1 MSGTLKPDA
10 SVRGKGWSSGPGVRG
25 ITMTATVAAAER
37 LLRIGEVAR
46 GAGVSVRAVRYY
58 EQQGLLIAE
67 RSPSGQRLYRQ
78 DAIPLVRF
86 FQEMFAAGL
95 TSRRIAELLPCWDAG
110 HTDAEQ
116 RAMLRAER
124 ERIQA
129 KIDDLQA
136 TLDHLDEVIAITDT
150 HP

>member
-1 MSGTLKPDA
+1 
-10 SVRGKGWSSGPGVRG
+10 
-25 ITMTATVAAAER
+25 MTVAVAAAER
-37 LLRIGEVAR
+37 LIRIGEVAR

-58 EQQGLLIAE
+58 EQQGLLIPE

-78 DAIPLVRF
+78 DAIARVRF
-86 FQEMFAAGL
+86 FQQMFAAGL
-95 TSRRIAELLPCWDAG
+95 TSRRITELLPCWDSG

-124 ERIQA
+124 ERIQS
-129 KIDDLQA
+129 KIDELQTA
-136 TLDHLDEVIAITDT
+136 RERLDEIIAITDA

>member
-1 MSGTLKPDA
+1 
-10 SVRGKGWSSGPGVRG
+10 
-25 ITMTATVAAAER
+25 MTVTEVAADR
-37 LLRIGEVAR
+37 LIRIGEVAR

-58 EQQGLLIAE
+58 EQQQLLIPE

-78 DAIPLVRF
+78 DAIPRVRF

-95 TSRRIAELLPCWDAG
+95 TSRRITELLPCWDAG
-110 HTDAEQ
+110 HTDAAQ

-124 ERIQA
+124 DRIQA
-129 KIDDLQA
+129 KADDLRA
-136 TLDHLDEVIAITDT
+136 ALDRLDEVIAITDT

>member
-1 MSGTLKPDA
+1 
-10 SVRGKGWSSGPGVRG
+10 
-25 ITMTATVAAAER
+25 MTVTEAER
-37 LLRIGEVAR
+37 LFRIGEVAR

-58 EQQGLLIAE
+58 EQQGLLVAE

-86 FQEMFAAGL
+86 FQQMFAAGL
-95 TSRRIAELLPCWDAG
+95 TSRRITELLPCWDSG

-124 ERIQA
+124 DRIQA
-129 KIDDLQA
+129 KVDDLQA
-136 TLDHLDEVIAITDT
+136 VLNRLDEVIAITDT

>member
-1 MSGTLKPDA
+1 
-10 SVRGKGWSSGPGVRG
+10 
-25 ITMTATVAAAER
+25 MTVTGAAAER
-37 LLRIGEVAR
+37 LIRIGEVAR

-86 FQEMFAAGL
+86 FQQMFAAGL
-95 TSRRIAELLPCWDAG
+95 TSRRITELLPCWDSG

-116 RAMLRAER
+116 RAMLRTER
-124 ERIQA
+124 ERIKA
-129 KIDDLQA
+129 KIDDLQGA
-136 TLDHLDEVIAITDT
+136 LDHLDEIIAISDT

>member
-1 MSGTLKPDA
+1 
-10 SVRGKGWSSGPGVRG
+10 
-25 ITMTATVAAAER
+25 MTVTEAAAER
-37 LLRIGEVAR
+37 LIRIGEVAR

-58 EQQGLLIAE
+58 EQQGLLIPE

-78 DAIPLVRF
+78 EAVTLVRF
-86 FQEMFAAGL
+86 FQQMFAAGL
-95 TSRRIAELLPCWDAG
+95 SSRRITELLPCWDAG

-124 ERIQA
+124 DRIQA
-129 KIDDLQA
+129 KVDDLQA
-136 TLDHLDEVIAITDT
+136 ALDRLDEVIAITDA

>member
-1 MSGTLKPDA
+1 M
-10 SVRGKGWSSGPGVRG
+10 
-25 ITMTATVAAAER
+25 TVAVAATER
-37 LLRIGEVAR
+37 LIRIGEVAR

-58 EQQGLLIAE
+58 EQQGLLVAE

-78 DAIPLVRF
+78 DAISLVRF
-86 FQEMFAAGL
+86 VQQMYAAGL
-95 TSRRIAELLPCWDAG
+95 TSRRIAELLPCFDSG

-129 KIDDLQA
+129 KIDDLQGA
-136 TLDHLDEVIAITDT
+136 LDHLDEVIAITDT

>member
-1 MSGTLKPDA
+1 
-10 SVRGKGWSSGPGVRG
+10 
-25 ITMTATVAAAER
+25 MTVTAAAAER
-37 LLRIGEVAR
+37 LIRIGEVAR

-78 DAIPLVRF
+78 DAIVLVRF
-86 FQEMFAAGL
+86 FQQMFAAGL
-95 TSRRIAELLPCWDAG
+95 TSRRITELLPCWVSG

-124 ERIQA
+124 ERIQG

-136 TLDHLDEVIAITDT
+136 ALDRLDEVIAITDT

>member
-1 MSGTLKPDA
+1 
-10 SVRGKGWSSGPGVRG
+10 
-25 ITMTATVAAAER
+25 MTVTEPATER
-37 LLRIGEVAR
+37 LVRIGEVAQ

-78 DAIPLVRF
+78 DAVPLVRF
-86 FQEMFAAGL
+86 FQQMFAAGL
-95 TSRRIAELLPCWDAG
+95 TSRRITELLPCWDSG

-116 RAMLRAER
+116 RAMLRTER

-129 KIDDLQA
+129 KVDDLQA
-136 TLDHLDEVIAITDT
+136 ALDRLDELIAITDT

>member
-1 MSGTLKPDA
+1 MSVP
-10 SVRGKGWSSGPGVRG
+10 
-25 ITMTATVAAAER
+25 VAAAER
-37 LLRIGEVAR
+37 LIRIGEVAR

-58 EQQGLLIAE
+58 EQQGLLLAE

-78 DAIPLVRF
+78 DAIPRVRF
-86 FQEMFAAGL
+86 FQQMFAAGL
-95 TSRRIAELLPCWDAG
+95 TSRRITELLPCWDSG

-129 KIDDLQA
+129 KIDDLRGA
-136 TLDHLDEVIAITDT
+136 LDHLDEVIAITDT

>member
-1 MSGTLKPDA
+1 
-10 SVRGKGWSSGPGVRG
+10 
-25 ITMTATVAAAER
+25 MTVGQAVGER
-37 LLRIGEVAR
+37 LIRIGEVAR

-78 DAIPLVRF
+78 DAIPRVRF
-86 FQEMFAAGL
+86 FQQMFAAGL
-95 TSRRIAELLPCWDAG
+95 TSRRITELLPCWDSG

-129 KIDDLQA
+129 KVDDLQA
-136 TLDHLDEVIAITDT
+136 ALDRLDEVIAITDT

>member
-1 MSGTLKPDA
+1 
-10 SVRGKGWSSGPGVRG
+10 
-25 ITMTATVAAAER
+25 MTVTEAATER
-37 LLRIGEVAR
+37 LIRIGEVAR

-58 EQQGLLIAE
+58 EQQGLLVAE

-78 DAIPLVRF
+78 DAIARIRF
-86 FQEMFAAGL
+86 FQQMYAAGL
-95 TSRRIAELLPCWDAG
+95 TSRRITELLPCWDSG

-124 ERIQA
+124 DRIQA
-129 KIDDLQA
+129 KVDELQA
-136 TLDHLDEVIAITDT
+136 ALNRLDEVIAITDT

>member
-1 MSGTLKPDA
+1 
-10 SVRGKGWSSGPGVRG
+10 
-25 ITMTATVAAAER
+25 MTVTGAAAER
-37 LLRIGEVAR
+37 LIRIGEVAR

-58 EQQGLLIAE
+58 EQQGLLVPE

-78 DAIPLVRF
+78 DAIALVRF
-86 FQEMFAAGL
+86 FQQMFAAGL
-95 TSRRIAELLPCWDAG
+95 TSRRITELMPCWASG
-110 HTDAEQ
+110 HTDAGQ

-129 KIDDLQA
+129 QIDDLQA
-136 TLDHLDEVIAITDT
+136 ALDHLDKVIAITDT

>member
-1 MSGTLKPDA
+1 
-10 SVRGKGWSSGPGVRG
+10 
-25 ITMTATVAAAER
+25 MTVTVAAAER
-37 LLRIGEVAR
+37 LIRIGEVAR

-78 DAIPLVRF
+78 DAVPLVRF
-86 FQEMFAAGL
+86 FQQMFAAGL
-95 TSRRIAELLPCWDAG
+95 TSRRIAELLPCWDSG

-116 RAMLRAER
+116 RAMLRTER

-129 KIDDLQA
+129 KIDELQA
-136 TLDHLDEVIAITDT
+136 ALDHLDEVIAITDT

>member
-1 MSGTLKPDA
+1 
-10 SVRGKGWSSGPGVRG
+10 
-25 ITMTATVAAAER
+25 MTVTVATAER
-37 LLRIGEVAR
+37 LIRIGEVAR

-58 EQQGLLIAE
+58 EQQGLLIPE

-78 DAIPLVRF
+78 DAISRVRF
-86 FQEMFAAGL
+86 FQQMFAAGL
-95 TSRRIAELLPCWDAG
+95 TSRRITELLPCWDSG

-129 KIDDLQA
+129 KVDDLQA
-136 TLDHLDEVIAITDT
+136 ALDRLDEVIAITDT

>member
-1 MSGTLKPDA
+1 
-10 SVRGKGWSSGPGVRG
+10 
-25 ITMTATVAAAER
+25 MTVTEAAGER
-37 LLRIGEVAR
+37 LVRIGEVAR

-58 EQQGLLIAE
+58 EQQGLLTAE

-86 FQEMFAAGL
+86 FQQMFAAGL
-95 TSRRIAELLPCWDAG
+95 TSRRIMELLPCWDAG

-124 ERIQA
+124 ERMKA
-129 KIDDLQA
+129 KVDDLQA
-136 TLDHLDEVIAITDT
+136 ALDRLDQVIAITDT

>member
-1 MSGTLKPDA
+1 
-10 SVRGKGWSSGPGVRG
+10 
-25 ITMTATVAAAER
+25 MTVGQAAGQR
-37 LLRIGEVAR
+37 LIRIGEVAR

-58 EQQGLLIAE
+58 EEQGLLIAE

-78 DAIPLVRF
+78 DAIPRVRF
-86 FQEMFAAGL
+86 FQQMFAAGL
-95 TSRRIAELLPCWDAG
+95 TSRRITELLPCLDSG

-124 ERIQA
+124 DRIQA
-129 KIDDLQA
+129 KVDDLQGA
-136 TLDHLDEVIAITDT
+136 LDRLDEVIAITDT

>member
-1 MSGTLKPDA
+1 
-10 SVRGKGWSSGPGVRG
+10 
-25 ITMTATVAAAER
+25 MTVTVAAAER
-37 LLRIGEVAR
+37 LIRIGEVAR
-46 GAGVSVRAVRYY
+46 GGGVSVRAVRYY

-86 FQEMFAAGL
+86 FQQMFAAGL
-95 TSRRIAELLPCWDAG
+95 TSRRISELLPCWDSG

-129 KIDDLQA
+129 KIDDLRTA
-136 TLDHLDEVIAITDT
+136 LDRLDEVIAITDT

>member
-1 MSGTLKPDA
+1 
-10 SVRGKGWSSGPGVRG
+10 
-25 ITMTATVAAAER
+25 MTVTVAAAER
-37 LLRIGEVAR
+37 LIRIGEVAR

-86 FQEMFAAGL
+86 FQQMFAAGL
-95 TSRRIAELLPCWDAG
+95 TSRRITELLPCWDSG
-110 HTDAEQ
+110 HTDAAQ
-116 RAMLRAER
+116 RAMLRAEH
-124 ERIQA
+124 ERMQA
-129 KIDDLQA
+129 KIDDLQTA
-136 TLDHLDEVIAITDT
+136 LDHLDEVIAITDT

>member
-1 MSGTLKPDA
+1 
-10 SVRGKGWSSGPGVRG
+10 
-25 ITMTATVAAAER
+25 MTVTEAATER
-37 LLRIGEVAR
+37 LIRIGEVAR

-67 RSPSGQRLYRQ
+67 RSPSGQRLYQQ
-78 DAIPLVRF
+78 DAIALVRF
-86 FQEMFAAGL
+86 FQQMFAAGL
-95 TSRRIAELLPCWDAG
+95 TSRRITELLPCWDSG

-124 ERIQA
+124 DRVQA

-136 TLDHLDEVIAITDT
+136 ALARLDQVIAITDT

>member
-1 MSGTLKPDA
+1 
-10 SVRGKGWSSGPGVRG
+10 
-25 ITMTATVAAAER
+25 MTVTVAAAER
-37 LLRIGEVAR
+37 LIRIGEVAR

-58 EQQGLLIAE
+58 EQQGLLVAE
-67 RSPSGQRLYRQ
+67 RSPAGQRLYRQ
-78 DAIPLVRF
+78 DAITLVRF
-86 FQEMFAAGL
+86 FQQMFAAGL
-95 TSRRIAELLPCWDAG
+95 TSRRITELLPCWDSG

-136 TLDHLDEVIAITDT
+136 ALDRLDEVIAITDT

>member
-1 MSGTLKPDA
+1 
-10 SVRGKGWSSGPGVRG
+10 
-25 ITMTATVAAAER
+25 MTVTVGAAEG
-37 LLRIGEVAR
+37 LIRIGQVAQ

-86 FQEMFAAGL
+86 FQQMFAAGL
-95 TSRRIAELLPCWDAG
+95 TSRRITELLPCWDSG
-110 HTDAEQ
+110 HTDTEQ

-124 ERIQA
+124 ARIQA

-136 TLDHLDEVIAITDT
+136 VLGRLDEVIAITDT